1 MTSAIPAGEST
12 VRGKPFSWRFT
23 TPLFI
28 GAALNAVNT
37 SMIATALV
45 PIATG
50 LHVSVGQTVSLV
62 TALYLASAI
71 AQPTAGKVAEVFGAR
86 RVFLV
91 GIVLVVL
98 GGVLGGVAQN
108 LLMLLIARVLIG
120 LGSSCPY
127 PAAMMLIQRRA
138 KAAGMEKPPGGVLG
152 GLLIAGIAT
161 ASLGLPI
168 GGVLVEAAGW
178 RWVFLVNVPVALI
191 ALAAAL
197 IWIPRDPA
205 QQTPKYA
212 RDVLS
217 RIDLTGII
225 GFALAMTALLAFLFS
240 LPEPNWTML
249 GAAVVLFVALTL
261 WELRAKHPFVDV
273 RLLVRNAALTRTY
286 LRYALV
292 ALCVYV
298 VLYGITQ
305 WLEAGRHLSALGAG
319 LLLLP
324 MSVISGVVV
333 VPISRRNLIRG
344 PVIVAA
350 LASLVG
356 SAGVLFLASDT
367 NIVWIVLITLVFGVA
382 LGTTASGNQ
391 TALYTQAP
399 REQLGVASGLFRTFG
414 YVGSIASS
422 AITGIVF
429 HKSVSDSGVHLIALI
444 MIGVSIFAVGLSVF
458 DRRLRNPDLPTLQA

>member
-1 MTSAIPAGEST
+1 MTSATPADEST

-23 TPLFI
+23 TPLFS
-28 GAALNAVNT
+28 GAALNAVTT

-50 LHVSVGQTVSLV
+50 LHVSVGQTASLV

-127 PAAMMLIQRRA
+127 PSAMMLIQRRA
-138 KAAGMEKPPGGVLG
+138 KAAGMEEPPGGVLG

-197 IWIPRDPA
+197 IWIPRDPP
-205 QQTPKYA
+205 QQTPKNA

-217 RIDLTGII
+217 RIDLTGIV

-240 LPEPNWTML
+240 IPEPNWTML
-249 GAAVVLFVALTL
+249 GAAVVLFLALTL
-261 WELRAKHPFVDV
+261 WELRARYPFVDV

-286 LRYALV
+286 PRYALV

-305 WLEAGRHLSALGAG
+305 WLEAGRHVSAL
-319 LLLLP
+319 
-324 MSVISGVVV
+324 
-333 VPISRRNLIRG
+333 R
-344 PVIVAA
+344 
-350 LASLVG
+350 
-356 SAGVLFLASDT
+356 
-367 NIVWIVLITLVFGVA
+367 
-382 LGTTASGNQ
+382 
-391 TALYTQAP
+391 
-399 REQLGVASGLFRTFG
+399 
-414 YVGSIASS
+414 
-422 AITGIVF
+422 
-429 HKSVSDSGVHLIALI
+429 
-444 MIGVSIFAVGLSVF
+444 
-458 DRRLRNPDLPTLQA
+458 

>member
-1 MTSAIPAGEST
+1 MTSTIPPDEST

-28 GAALNAVNT
+28 GAALNSVNT

-50 LHVSVGQTVSLV
+50 LHVSVGQTASLV

-127 PAAMMLIQRRA
+127 PSAMMLIQRRA

-197 IWIPRDPA
+197 IWIPRDPP
-205 QQTPKYA
+205 QQTPRNA

-240 LPEPNWTML
+240 IPEPNWTML
-249 GAAVVLFVALTL
+249 GAAVVLFLALTL
-261 WELRAKHPFVDV
+261 WELRAEHPFVDV

-298 VLYGITQ
+298 VLYAITQ

-324 MSVISGVVV
+324 MSVISGVVA

-356 SAGVLFLASDT
+356 SAGVLFLTSDI

-382 LGTTASGNQ
+382 LGTAASGNQ
-391 TALYTQAP
+391 IALYTQAP

-429 HKSVSDSGVHLIALI
+429 HSSVSDSGVHLIGLI
-444 MIGVSIFAVGLSVF
+444 MIGVSIVALALSAF
-458 DRRLRNPDLPTLQA
+458 DRRLRNPGLPTRQA

>member
-1 MTSAIPAGEST
+1 MTSTIPPDEST

-28 GAALNAVNT
+28 GAALNSVNT

-50 LHVSVGQTVSLV
+50 LHVSVGQTASLV

-127 PAAMMLIQRRA
+127 PSAMMLIQRRA

-168 GGVLVEAAGW
+168 GGVLVEAVGW
-178 RWVFLVNVPVALI
+178 RWVFFVNVPVALI

-197 IWIPRDPA
+197 IWIPRDPP
-205 QQTPKYA
+205 QQTPRNA

-240 LPEPNWTML
+240 IPEPNWTML

-261 WELRAKHPFVDV
+261 WELRAEHPFVDV

-298 VLYGITQ
+298 VLYAITQ

-324 MSVISGVVV
+324 MSVISGVVA

-356 SAGVLFLASDT
+356 SAGVLFLTSDI

-382 LGTTASGNQ
+382 LGTAASGNQ
-391 TALYTQAP
+391 IALYTQAP

-429 HKSVSDSGVHLIALI
+429 HSSVSDSGVHLIGLI
-444 MIGVSIFAVGLSVF
+444 MIGVSIVALALSAF
-458 DRRLRNPDLPTLQA
+458 DRRLRNPGLPTRQA

>member
-1 MTSAIPAGEST
+1 MTSTIPPDEST

-28 GAALNAVNT
+28 GAALNSVNT

-50 LHVSVGQTVSLV
+50 LHVSVGQTASLV

-127 PAAMMLIQRRA
+127 PSAMMLIQRRA

-168 GGVLVEAAGW
+168 GGVLVEAVGW
-178 RWVFLVNVPVALI
+178 RWVFFVNVPVALI

-197 IWIPRDPA
+197 IWIPRDPP
-205 QQTPKYA
+205 QQTPRNA

-240 LPEPNWTML
+240 IPEPNWTML
-249 GAAVVLFVALTL
+249 GAAVVLFLALTL
-261 WELRAKHPFVDV
+261 WELRAEHPFVDV

-298 VLYGITQ
+298 VLYAITQ

-324 MSVISGVVV
+324 MSVISGVVA

-356 SAGVLFLASDT
+356 SAGVLFLTSDI

-382 LGTTASGNQ
+382 LGTAASGNQ
-391 TALYTQAP
+391 IALYTQAP

-429 HKSVSDSGVHLIALI
+429 HSSVSDSGVHLIGLI
-444 MIGVSIFAVGLSVF
+444 MIGVSIVALALSAF
-458 DRRLRNPDLPTLQA
+458 DRRLRNPGLPTRQA

>member
-1 MTSAIPAGEST
+1 MTPAIPADEST

-28 GAALNAVNT
+28 GAALNSVNT

-152 GLLIAGIAT
+152 GLPIAGMAT

-225 GFALAMTALLAFLFS
+225 GFALAMTALLSFLFS
-240 LPEPNWTML
+240 IPEPNWTML

-429 HKSVSDSGVHLIALI
+429 HISVSDSGVHLIALI

>member
-50 LHVSVGQTVSLV
+50 LHVSVGQTASLV

-152 GLLIAGIAT
+152 GLPIAGMAT

-225 GFALAMTALLAFLFS
+225 GFALAMTALLSFLFS
-240 LPEPNWTML
+240 IPEPNWTML

-429 HKSVSDSGVHLIALI
+429 HISVSDSGVHLIALI

-458 DRRLRNPDLPTLQA
+458 DRRLRNPGLPTRQA

>member
-1 MTSAIPAGEST
+1 MTSTIPPDEST

-28 GAALNAVNT
+28 GAALNSVNT

-50 LHVSVGQTVSLV
+50 LHVSVGQTASLV

-127 PAAMMLIQRRA
+127 PSAMMLIQRRA

-168 GGVLVEAAGW
+168 GGVLVEAVGW
-178 RWVFLVNVPVALI
+178 RWVFFVNVPVALI

-197 IWIPRDPA
+197 IWIPRDPP
-205 QQTPKYA
+205 QQTPRNA

-240 LPEPNWTML
+240 IPEPNWTML
-249 GAAVVLFVALTL
+249 GAAVVLFLALTL
-261 WELRAKHPFVDV
+261 WELRAEHPFVDV

-298 VLYGITQ
+298 VLYAITQ

-324 MSVISGVVV
+324 MSVISGVVA

-356 SAGVLFLASDT
+356 SAGVLFLTSDI

-382 LGTTASGNQ
+382 LGTAASGNQ
-391 TALYTQAP
+391 IALYTQAP

-414 YVGSIASS
+414 YVGSIAYS

-429 HKSVSDSGVHLIALI
+429 HSSVSDSGVHLIGLI
-444 MIGVSIFAVGLSVF
+444 MIGVSIVALALSAF
-458 DRRLRNPDLPTLQA
+458 DRRLRNPGLPTRQA

>member
-28 GAALNAVNT
+28 GAALNSVNT

-50 LHVSVGQTVSLV
+50 LHVSVGQTASLV

-178 RWVFLVNVPVALI
+178 RWVFFVNVPVALI

-205 QQTPKYA
+205 QQTPKNA

-305 WLEAGRHLSALGAG
+305 WLEAGRHMPALGAG

-324 MSVISGVVV
+324 MSVISGVVA

-367 NIVWIVLITLVFGVA
+367 NIIWIVLITLAFGVA
-382 LGTTASGNQ
+382 LATAASGNQ
-391 TALYTQAP
+391 IALYTQAP

-429 HKSVSDSGVHLIALI
+429 HNSVSDSGVHLIGLI
-444 MIGVSIFAVGLSVF
+444 MIGVSIVAVALSVF
-458 DRRLRNPDLPTLQA
+458 DRRLRNPGLPTRQA